1 VLRPRI
7 GRPLLLALC
16 LTACGD
22 GGAEV
27 TGPGL
32 NVSGT
37 YEGPQ
42 TFSAPPGVTA
52 RLKLTLVDGGGLVNG
67 SFSQSTGDFGSVT
80 GNVSGTILRVESR
93 STVSGITCVFDAGI
107 SNEGATISGAFVC
120 ASQEAG
126 SFTVNRT

>member
-1 VLRPRI
+1 V
-7 GRPLLLALC
+7 A
-16 LTACGD
+16 
-22 GGAEV
+22 
-27 TGPGL
+27 GPGL

-52 RLKLTLVDGGGLVNG
+52 RLTLTLVDVGGLVNG

-80 GNVSGTILRVESR
+80 GNVLGTILRAESR

-120 ASQEAG
+120 LSQEAG